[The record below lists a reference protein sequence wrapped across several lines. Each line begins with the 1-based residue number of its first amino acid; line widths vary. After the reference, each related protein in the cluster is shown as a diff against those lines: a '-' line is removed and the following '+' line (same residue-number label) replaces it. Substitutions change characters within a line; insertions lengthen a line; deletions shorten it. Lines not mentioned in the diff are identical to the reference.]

1 MRQSQCAATRT
12 SCNSPAHSQ
21 IRVYCERC
29 CTAQLNSA
37 IEELNQK
44 TRRPLSRKVL
54 QAIAAA
60 DPATNSAVHQL
71 RIPGLSNKA
80 KEQYGAL
87 LQPRLLILTGT
98 CQRCM
103 RRSKQQ
109 LRSTEL
115 TAVRLH
121 FLVL

>member
-1 MRQSQCAATRT
+1 LWAAFTCGSLSVPQLARAATHLPT
-12 SCNSPAHSQ
+12 VEFVFTASAAAP
-21 IRVYCERC
+21 
-29 CTAQLNSA
+29 AQLNSA

-109 LRSTEL
+109 LYS
-115 TAVRLH
+115 H
-121 FLVL
+121 